1 MSQQFSFLFQD
12 IKLFHCGEPEKF
24 EITRG
29 ARWAAGAPAAH
40 LLTAQVKNFV
50 PSAHGLLSLN
60 VLISGST
67 ARPRMLQVS
76 NL

>member
-12 IKLFHCGEPEKF
+12 IKLFHCGDQV
-24 EITRG
+24 G
-29 ARWAAGAPAAH
+29 AWAAGAPAAH

-50 PSAHGLLSLN
+50 PSAHRLLSLN
-60 VLISGST
+60 VFISGLT